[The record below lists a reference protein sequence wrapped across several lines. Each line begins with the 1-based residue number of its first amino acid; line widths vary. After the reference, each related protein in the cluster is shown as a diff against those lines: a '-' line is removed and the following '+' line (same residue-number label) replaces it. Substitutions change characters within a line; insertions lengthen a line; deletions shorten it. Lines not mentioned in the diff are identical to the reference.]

1 MDSQEGQESVI
12 EITAPDNIER
22 VLEFLY
28 TGAVDLSSENDLMAA
43 ANEISALGDFYLSDE
58 MNSYANKVLGK
69 YLGEYL
75 DSICGI
81 DKYPDLP
88 NEYATAEYRTF
99 LQHSLPEGHRLIS
112 SGYELM
118 RQNFRFLH
126 DQGFIDRLCNA
137 IRDAYTTPSGIQRVY
152 VDFVYTARVQ
162 TFGNPLI
169 QALRNEV
176 PEFGYDLLTAVMTGP
191 LTSAFE
197 GYSAFEQWKGP
208 FSNPELVATL
218 EESHAREQRAR
229 DDRNRDRVPRGLQG
243 NVPLSQGWY
252 GPEDQWA

>member
-1 MDSQEGQESVI
+1 
-12 EITAPDNIER
+12 
-22 VLEFLY
+22 
-28 TGAVDLSSENDLMAA
+28 MAA
-43 ANEISALGDFYLSDE
+43 ANELSALGDFYLSDE
-58 MNSYANKVLGK
+58 MNNYANQVLAK

-75 DSICGI
+75 ISICDI
-81 DKYPDLP
+81 DKCSYLPD
-88 NEYATAEYRTF
+88 EYSTAEYRTF
-99 LQHSLPEGHRLIS
+99 SWEPLPEGRPCAIC
-112 SGYELM
+112 GPDRM
-118 RQNFRFLH
+118 RQNFRFLAAK
-126 DQGFIDRLCNA
+126 GFIDRLYNA
-137 IRDAYTTPSGIQRVY
+137 IRDAYATPSGIQRVY

-191 LTSAFE
+191 LTSVFE

-243 NVPLSQGWY
+243 NVPHLQGWY